1 MNSLIVVAHPEA
13 NSFNRALAL
22 AAQQTLESHGNQV
35 RFSDLHARGFAP
47 DEHPRHYSRRKNHER
62 FDALTEQRF
71 SAEHDTLPQDV
82 ARECDDL
89 MWAELLVL
97 QFPLWWFGMPA
108 ILKGWMDRVFVYGKL
123 YSGSRRFHSGVCRG
137 KRAVLSVTAGASW
150 EACAHDGQE
159 GDTRLILWPINYSLH
174 YLGFTVLE
182 PLIITGVRDAFAGED
197 SCAHEQ
203 GLHAQLRRH
212 AARFADLGAIPA
224 IPFNVAQDWDERRK
238 LKPGTEVHSPF
249 IRHHAD
255 WRLG

>member
-35 RFSDLHARGFAP
+35 RLSDLHARGFAP

-82 ARECDDL
+82 ATECDDL

-108 ILKGWMDRVFVYGKL
+108 ILKGWMDRVFVYG
-123 YSGSRRFHSGVCRG
+123 SSR
-137 KRAVLSVTAGASW
+137 
-150 EACAHDGQE
+150 
-159 GDTRLILWPINYSLH
+159 
-174 YLGFTVLE
+174 
-182 PLIITGVRDAFAGED
+182 AFATHLQAKTPAPMNRD
-197 SCAHEQ
+197 FMRSCADTQ
-203 GLHAQLRRH
+203 RGSPTWRQYRPFPSMLRK
-212 AARFADLGAIPA
+212 I
-224 IPFNVAQDWDERRK
+224 
-238 LKPGTEVHSPF
+238 GTSV
-249 IRHHAD
+249 
-255 WRLG
+255 GN